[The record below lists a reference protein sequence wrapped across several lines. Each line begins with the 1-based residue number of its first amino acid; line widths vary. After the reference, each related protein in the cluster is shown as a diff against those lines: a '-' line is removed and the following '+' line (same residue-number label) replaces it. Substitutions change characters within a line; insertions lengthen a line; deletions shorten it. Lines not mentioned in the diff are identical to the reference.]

1 MLVMLALG
9 IVRIVIII
17 IYDERYYNIVGL
29 DTLEFITDNP
39 ESECDYCM
47 IMQII
52 NIIFGAIF
60 VYFFVC
66 VANLYKMLKHETIVV
81 VTKKINITV

>member
-1 MLVMLALG
+1 MLALG

-17 IYDERYYNIVGL
+17 IYNERYYSMVGL
-29 DTLEFITDNP
+29 SKLEFFTDNP
-39 ESECDYCM
+39 EDECDYC
-47 IMQII
+47 ITMQII

-66 VANLYKMLKHETIVV
+66 VANLYKMLKRETVV
-81 VTKKINITV
+81 IVTKKINITV